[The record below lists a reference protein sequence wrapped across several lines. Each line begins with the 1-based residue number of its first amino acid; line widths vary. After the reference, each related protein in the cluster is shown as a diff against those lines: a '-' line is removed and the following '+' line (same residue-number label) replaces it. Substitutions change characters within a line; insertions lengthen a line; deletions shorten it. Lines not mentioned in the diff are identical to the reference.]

1 MQEAFRFLLAE
12 QDGTR
17 QVCPDMTCGRTNL
30 DSPKCDLSDKTFCF
44 LEKFTGDD

>member
-17 QVCPDMTCGRTNL
+17 QVCPDMTCGRTNIYP
-30 DSPKCDLSDKTFCF
+30 PKSDPADETFCF
-44 LEKFTGDD
+44 LENFTGDD